1 MRRLLV
7 IVLLTAFI
15 PVSLLGYAGFAVL
28 GIHSHCDC
36 HCSSEYGPSSQ
47 TQQLACDFHHH
58 DNNPERRTVPAGITH
73 SDSGPISPKQSSE
86 PSENS
91 EECVLCQFFSCA
103 KLQAVYTQPPTQ
115 VTHFVLQRIIF
126 PEDIFAAFDYS
137 LRPIP
142 RGPPA
147 IISS

>member
-1 MRRLLV
+1 MLYSESAKLMRRLLV

-58 DNNPERRTVPAGITH
+58 DYNHERRTVPVGITH
-73 SDSGPISPKQSSE
+73 SASGPISPKPDLVGSIYPCASLSSAGS
-86 PSENS
+86 P
-91 EECVLCQFFSCA
+91 
-103 KLQAVYTQPPTQ
+103 
-115 VTHFVLQRIIF
+115 
-126 PEDIFAAFDYS
+126 AA
-137 LRPIP
+137 
-142 RGPPA
+142 
-147 IISS
+147 ISAMEH

>member
-36 HCSSEYGPSSQ
+36 HCSSDDSPSSQ
-47 TQQLACDFHHH
+47 TQQLACDYRHY
-58 DNNPERRTVPAGITH
+58 DNNPERRSIPAGITH
-73 SDSGPISPKQSSE
+73 PAPEPISRGQSNE

-91 EECVLCQFFSCA
+91 EECVLCQFFSYA

-115 VTHFVLQRIIF
+115 VNHFVLQRIIF

-147 IISS
+147 IIY